1 MEGKKWRNRRILKIV
16 DSDGKSLGKYDKEER
31 LVFKVGFNI
40 KKEVLSF

>member
-1 MEGKKWRNRRILKIV
+1 MEGKKWRNRRTLKSV

-31 LVFKVGFNI
+31 SALKVGLNI